1 VSDGASGRKGKE
13 SRAGG
18 WRERPMGS
26 RWIDLKAVYSPQT
39 AGLGSIFENNMRM
52 MGKRR
57 HDDAI

>member
-1 VSDGASGRKGKE
+1 
-13 SRAGG
+13 
-18 WRERPMGS
+18 MGS
-26 RWIDLKAVYSPQT
+26 RWIDLKAVYRPQT